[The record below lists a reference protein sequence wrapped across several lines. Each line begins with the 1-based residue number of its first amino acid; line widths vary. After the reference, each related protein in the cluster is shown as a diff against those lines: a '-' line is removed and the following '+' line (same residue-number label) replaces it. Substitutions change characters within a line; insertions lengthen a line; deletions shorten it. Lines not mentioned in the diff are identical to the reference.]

1 MYLRALPTALCRFQC
16 AYRANNYARLQRCR
30 FKTHLESLYSTNVY
44 RNFRS
49 QNLKLLTNSW
59 IQRLKEENV
68 PEAELSVKFI
78 TEHVLGK
85 ERTQVYLIMYYILME
100 VGGGGGLLLFGKN
113 SSGGRG
119 GRGSTYIKVMVVY
132 LPSVTPKA

>member
-1 MYLRALPTALCRFQC
+1 MYLRTLSTALCRFQRT
-16 AYRANNYARLQRCR
+16 YRANNHTRLQRCS
-30 FKTHLESLYSTNVY
+30 FKAHLEIYSGNIH

-59 IQRLKEENV
+59 IQRLKEGHV

-100 VGGGGGLLLFGKN
+100 GGDLLLFGEN

-119 GRGSTYIKVMVVY
+119 GRGGTHIKVMVVSIRKFEMNT
-132 LPSVTPKA
+132 LK